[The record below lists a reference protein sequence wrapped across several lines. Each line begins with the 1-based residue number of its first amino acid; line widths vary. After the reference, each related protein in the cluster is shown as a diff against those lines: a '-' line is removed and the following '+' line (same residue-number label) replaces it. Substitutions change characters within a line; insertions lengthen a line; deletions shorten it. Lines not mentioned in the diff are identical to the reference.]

1 MMIIESLNYFS
12 KILMSGMIMMR
23 RDEYKKYKSL

>member
-1 MMIIESLNYFS
+1 MIIILNIDYFS

-23 RDEYKKYKSL
+23 RDNDYIKS

>member
-1 MMIIESLNYFS
+1 MMIIENLSYFS

-23 RDEYKKYKSL
+23 RDEYKNYKSL